1 MEPIKLVRIA
11 NAIKVR
17 YLKVSYK
24 ITSNVVLQHIASL
37 NTLYT
42 SVKATLDV
50 ETITPRNNLLVF
62 RDLSYSYRLIYKI
75 PNHLVY
81 ERGINLA

>member
-24 ITSNVVLQHIASL
+24 IASNVVLQHTASL
-37 NTLYT
+37 NTLHT

-50 ETITPRNNLLVF
+50 ETIP
-62 RDLSYSYRLIYKI
+62 
-75 PNHLVY
+75 
-81 ERGINLA
+81 